1 MSLKLFIKALKF
13 TGSNDILNHILNKEQ
28 YLKLQKTWLFANV
41 FEPRYLNEKAALFI
55 KNNEW
60 AYDYL
65 AEKGINIDLKRRK
78 IQKYKNLVHE
88 S

>member
-1 MSLKLFIKALKF
+1 
-13 TGSNDILNHILNKEQ
+13 
-28 YLKLQKTWLFANV
+28 
-41 FEPRYLNEKAALFI
+41 LFI